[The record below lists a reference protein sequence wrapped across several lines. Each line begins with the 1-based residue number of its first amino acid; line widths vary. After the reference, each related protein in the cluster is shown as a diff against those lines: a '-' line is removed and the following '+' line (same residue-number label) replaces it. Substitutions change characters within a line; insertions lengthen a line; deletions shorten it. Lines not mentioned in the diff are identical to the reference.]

1 MTVKTFDALR
11 FTDDTPDVAYSP
23 YLAAF
28 GRPEII
34 EAALGAKPLY
44 ATADEIL
51 TAMLQV
57 RGTSDTNLPLA
68 LGEDPDSPELFL
80 ASLSP
85 YGLDLLNGERAL
97 WLHLDNSA
105 GNLGNLKVRGE
116 VRPDTILDGELSDL
130 PYRGHYR
137 IARYVESDGDE
148 ATIAGGATVKTRLP
162 FGSFVLVERV
172 AQEVG

>member
-11 FTDDTPDVAYSP
+11 VTDDTPDVAYSP
-23 YLAAF
+23 YFSAL
-28 GRPEII
+28 GRSEVI
-34 EAALGAKPLY
+34 EAALDFKPLY
-44 ATADEIL
+44 ATTDEIL
-51 TAMLQV
+51 TAMLAV
-57 RGTSDTNLPLA
+57 RGTGDTNLPLA

-80 ASLSP
+80 ASLTP
-85 YGLDLLNGERAL
+85 YGLDLLGGECAL

-137 IARYVESDGDE
+137 ISRYIESDGDT
-148 ATIAGGATVKTRLP
+148 ATIAGGDTVKTRLP

-172 AQEVG
+172 AGMVG

>member
-80 ASLSP
+80 ASLTP
-85 YGLDLLNGERAL
+85 YGLDLLSGERAL

-105 GNLGNLKVRGE
+105 GNLGNLKIRGE
-116 VRPDTILDGELSDL
+116 VLQVDAPRRE
-130 PYRGHYR
+130 
-137 IARYVESDGDE
+137 GDKY
-148 ATIAGGATVKTRLP
+148 IYPVHLLQIHDPNNR
-162 FGSFVLVERV
+162 
-172 AQEVG
+172 

>member
-1 MTVKTFDALR
+1 MTVKYFDAWR

-28 GRPEII
+28 KRPDILL
-34 EAALGAKPLY
+34 AALDSKPLY

-51 TAMLQV
+51 AAMLQV
-57 RGTSDTNLPLA
+57 RGTSDTNRPLA
-68 LGEDPDSPELFL
+68 LGEDTDSPELFL
-80 ASLSP
+80 ASITP
-85 YGLDLLNGERAL
+85 YGLDLMGGECAL

-105 GNLGNLKVRGE
+105 GNLGNVKVRGE
-116 VRPDTILDGELSDL
+116 VNADSILDGELSDL

-137 IARYVESDGDE
+137 ICRYIESDGDE

-172 AQEVG
+172 AEKVG

>member
-1 MTVKTFDALR
+1 MTVKTFDALH
-11 FTDDTPDVAYSP
+11 FTDDTPDEASSP

-28 GRPEII
+28 KRPEILL
-34 EAALGAKPLY
+34 AALDSKPLY
-44 ATADEIL
+44 ATTDEIL
-51 TAMLQV
+51 AAMLQV

-80 ASLSP
+80 ASLTP
-85 YGLDLLNGERAL
+85 YGLDLLGGECAL

-105 GNLGNLKVRGE
+105 GNLGNLKIRGE
-116 VRPDTILDGELSDL
+116 VNADSILGGELSDL

-137 IARYVESDGDE
+137 ICRYVESDGDE
-148 ATIAGGATVKTRLP
+148 ATLAGGATVKTRLP

-172 AQEVG
+172 AEKVG

>member
-34 EAALGAKPLY
+34 EAALGAMPLY

-51 TAMLQV
+51 VAMLQV

-68 LGEDPDSPELFL
+68 LGEDTDSPELFL
-80 ASLSP
+80 ASLTP

-105 GNLGNLKVRGE
+105 GNLGNLKIRGE

-130 PYRGHYR
+130 PFRGHYR
-137 IARYVESDGDE
+137 ICRYVESDGDE
-148 ATIAGGATVKTRLP
+148 ATIAGGGIVKTRLP

>member
-23 YLAAF
+23 YLAAL
-28 GRPEII
+28 GRPEALL
-34 EAALGAKPLY
+34 AALDSKPLY
-44 ATADEIL
+44 ATTDEIL

-68 LGEDPDSPELFL
+68 LGEDTDSPELFL
-80 ASLSP
+80 ASLTP
-85 YGLDLLNGERAL
+85 YGLDLMGGECAL

-105 GNLGNLKVRGE
+105 GNLGNVKVRGE
-116 VRPDTILDGELSDL
+116 MRPDTILDGELSDL
-130 PYRGHYR
+130 PFRGHYR
-137 IARYVESDGDE
+137 ICRYVESDGDA

-172 AQEVG
+172 AQKVG

>member
-1 MTVKTFDALR
+1 MAVKTFDALR

-28 GRPEII
+28 ERPEFMRAI
-34 EAALGAKPLY
+34 LDSQPLY
-44 ATADEIL
+44 ATTDEIL

-57 RGTSDTNLPLA
+57 RGTGDTNLPLA

-80 ASLSP
+80 ASITP
-85 YGLDLLNGERAL
+85 YGLDLMGGECAL

-105 GNLGNLKVRGE
+105 GNLGNVKIRGE
-116 VRPDTILDGELSDL
+116 MRPDTILDGELSDL

-137 IARYVESDGDE
+137 ICRYVESDGDE
-148 ATIAGGATVKTRLP
+148 ATIAGGVTVKTRLP

-172 AQEVG
+172 AQKVG

>member
-68 LGEDPDSPELFL
+68 LGEDPDSPSCSPPPSPPTDSTSSTASVPCGFTWITPL
-80 ASLSP
+80 ATSETSR
-85 YGLDLLNGERAL
+85 YA
-97 WLHLDNSA
+97 
-105 GNLGNLKVRGE
+105 
-116 VRPDTILDGELSDL
+116 
-130 PYRGHYR
+130 
-137 IARYVESDGDE
+137 ARYDPTRSSTASCPTCRSVGTTASP
-148 ATIAGGATVKTRLP
+148 ATSRATATRQPLRAVP
-162 FGSFVLVERV
+162 P
-172 AQEVG
+172 